1 VLIGQISL
9 VLSAGYG
16 YRFILKFHWY
26 ESAGYE
32 ARWFF
37 YLKFHWFASWLSKA
51 SNSNFLGLYAGQE
64 QQMLMTQISL
74 GLMLVS
80 SKECLLVKFH
90 W

>member
-32 ARWFF
+32 A
-37 YLKFHWFASWLSKA
+37 SGS
-51 SNSNFLGLYAGQE
+51 STSNFIGLQAGYPKH
-64 QQMLMTQISL
+64 LTQISWVCML
-74 GLMLVS
+74 GRS
-80 SKECLLVKFH
+80 NKC
-90 W
+90 